1 MSRITVVQDGVCL
14 KSDKEL
20 VRSALFSRS
29 KELDR
34 VLERKVNTLSPNEY
48 KMLADERDRTFAL
61 MDRYSKNKRS
71 DKNEI

>member
-20 VRSALFSRS
+20 VRSALYSRS

-34 VLERKVNTLSPNEY
+34 VLERKINTLSPNEY

-61 MDRYSKNKRS
+61 MDRYSRN
-71 DKNEI
+71 

>member
-1 MSRITVVQDGVCL
+1 MSHITIVQDGVCL

-20 VRSALFSRS
+20 IRSALYSRV

-34 VLERKVNTLSPNEY
+34 VLERKANTLSPNEY

-61 MDRYSKNKRS
+61 MDRYSRN
-71 DKNEI
+71 

>member
-34 VLERKVNTLSPNEY
+34 VLERKANTLSPNEY
-48 KMLADERDRTFAL
+48 KMLADESDRTFSL
-61 MDRYSKNKRS
+61 MDRYSRN
-71 DKNEI
+71 

>member
-20 VRSALFSRS
+20 VRSALYSRV

-61 MDRYSKNKRS
+61 MDRYSRN
-71 DKNEI
+71 

>member
-1 MSRITVVQDGVCL
+1 MSRIIVVQDGVCL

-20 VRSALFSRS
+20 VRSALYSRS

-61 MDRYSKNKRS
+61 MDRYSNK
-71 DKNEI
+71 

>member
-1 MSRITVVQDGVCL
+1 MSRITVVQDTVCL

-20 VRSALFSRS
+20 IRSALYSRV

-48 KMLADERDRTFAL
+48 KMLTDERDRTFAL
-61 MDRYSKNKRS
+61 MDRP
-71 DKNEI
+71 DKY

>member
-20 VRSALFSRS
+20 VRSALYSRS

-34 VLERKVNTLSPNEY
+34 VLERKINTLSPNEY

-61 MDRYSKNKRS
+61 MDRYSKN
-71 DKNEI
+71 

>member
-20 VRSALFSRS
+20 VRSALYSRV

-61 MDRYSKNKRS
+61 MDRYSKN
-71 DKNEI
+71 

>member
-1 MSRITVVQDGVCL
+1 MSRITIVQDGVCL

-20 VRSALFSRS
+20 VRSALYSRS

-34 VLERKVNTLSPNEY
+34 VLERKINTLSPNEY

-61 MDRYSKNKRS
+61 MDRYNKH
-71 DKNEI
+71 

>member
-20 VRSALFSRS
+20 VRSALYSRS

-34 VLERKVNTLSPNEY
+34 VLERKINTLSPNEY

-61 MDRYSKNKRS
+61 MDRYNKH
-71 DKNEI
+71 

>member
-1 MSRITVVQDGVCL
+1 MSLITVVQDGVCL

-20 VRSALFSRS
+20 VRSALYSRS

-61 MDRYSKNKRS
+61 MDRYSRN
-71 DKNEI
+71 

>member
-34 VLERKVNTLSPNEY
+34 VLERKINTLSPNEY

-61 MDRYSKNKRS
+61 IDRYSKN
-71 DKNEI
+71 

>member
-20 VRSALFSRS
+20 VRSALYSRV

-34 VLERKVNTLSPNEY
+34 VLERKANTLSPNEF
-48 KMLADERDRTFAL
+48 KMLMDERDRTFVL
-61 MDRYSKNKRS
+61 MAKH
-71 DKNEI
+71 DKY

>member
-34 VLERKVNTLSPNEY
+34 VLERKINTLSPNEY

-61 MDRYSKNKRS
+61 MDRYNKH
-71 DKNEI
+71 

>member
-20 VRSALFSRS
+20 IRSALYSRV

-34 VLERKVNTLSPNEY
+34 VLERKANTLSPNEY
-48 KMLADERDRTFAL
+48 KMLTDERDRTFVL
-61 MDRYSKNKRS
+61 MAKH
-71 DKNEI
+71 DKY

>member
-20 VRSALFSRS
+20 VRSALYSRS

-34 VLERKVNTLSPNEY
+34 VLERKINTLSPNEY
-48 KMLADERDRTFAL
+48 KMLADERDRTFSL
-61 MDRYSKNKRS
+61 MDRYSRN
-71 DKNEI
+71 

>member
-34 VLERKVNTLSPNEY
+34 VLERKINTLSPNEY

-61 MDRYSKNKRS
+61 MDRYNR
-71 DKNEI
+71 N

>member
-20 VRSALFSRS
+20 VRSALYSRS

-34 VLERKVNTLSPNEY
+34 VLERKINTLSPNEY
-48 KMLADERDRTFAL
+48 KMLADERDRTFA
-61 MDRYSKNKRS
+61 
-71 DKNEI
+71 

>member
-1 MSRITVVQDGVCL
+1 MSRITIVQDGVCL

-61 MDRYSKNKRS
+61 MDRYSRN
-71 DKNEI
+71 